1 VNNVLKLDNTINVSN
16 DYKQQI
22 LAELKAPNAKS
33 FNTLRQILA
42 DADLNDYEDL
52 YRFLYDSL
60 GEYSKNND
68 GILIIYIEEYKFHS
82 LSRVDQE
89 ICFCALLSRILGVIN
104 KKNIL

>member
-1 VNNVLKLDNTINVSN
+1 MLKLDNTINVSN

-89 ICFCALLSRILGVIN
+89 ICFMALLSKILQTISN
-104 KKNIL
+104 KKVL